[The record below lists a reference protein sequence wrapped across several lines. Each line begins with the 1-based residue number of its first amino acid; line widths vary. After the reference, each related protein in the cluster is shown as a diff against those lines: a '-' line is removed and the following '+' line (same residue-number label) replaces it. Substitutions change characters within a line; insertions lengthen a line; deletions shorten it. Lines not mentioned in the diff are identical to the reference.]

1 MSLQKNITE
10 PFRRLRTQHQ
20 VDTKKKEEA
29 CTLAIK
35 TVKRY
40 QKLHYNTN
48 QDFFFFLKKKA
59 KGSNVYPN
67 TDDLN

>member
-1 MSLQKNITE
+1 MLCRYRRTSQNPLDDCERNIKW
-10 PFRRLRTQHQ
+10 TQ
-20 VDTKKKEEA
+20 KKEEA

-48 QDFFFFLKKKA
+48 QDFFFSKKKA